1 MMTAVPSARET
12 SVSDVEAWYRTYRA
26 ELVRLAAFALGSQ
39 DRGEE
44 VVQEVFARVHRRPP
58 TLRSPD
64 DQLRYLRSAVL
75 NRCRSGMTRS
85 ASGRR
90 ADDRLRAQPNPY
102 ARSTEDAGVE
112 AATRDAALAAV
123 RKLPRRQRDVVLLRY
138 WLDLSEAEIAVT
150 LDVSAD
156 TVKTSAHRAVHA
168 LAPIL
173 EDLR

>member
-1 MMTAVPSARET
+1 MMTAVPSARQT
-12 SVSDVEAWYRTYRA
+12 SVSDVEAWYRMYRA
-26 ELVRLAAFALGSQ
+26 ELVRLAAFALGDR

-44 VVQEVFARVHRRPP
+44 VVQDVFARVYRRPP
-58 TLRSPD
+58 ALRSPD

-85 ASGRR
+85 ATGRR
-90 ADDRLRAQPNPY
+90 ASQRLEQRRGAHV
-102 ARSTEDAGVE
+102 RSTEDSAVDS
-112 AATRDAALAAV
+112 ATRDAVLDAV

-138 WLDLSEAEIAVT
+138 WLDLSEAEIAAT
-150 LDVSAD
+150 LDVSAG